1 MARAVAGRI
10 GERRLPGF
18 DRESEEPARSATKG
32 TVTAGIR
39 PEFMT
44 RKEQR
49 KTRLGYFEAAEL
61 DAAGRMPLARA
72 RPTVA
77 RRRGAAARPRL
88 KHVPDEAPVRTRV
101 AALDGNAK
109 TPTPARHRA
118 VRTGGSQRL
127 DHRLDDLIAAVAG
140 AQSHRGTRVG
150 PQHGAGFGDNLER
163 PESAIVLRCVRINQ
177 VGERGSNAGAHVGV

>member
-49 KTRLGYFEAAEL
+49 KTRLGYFETAEL
-61 DAAGRMPLARA
+61 DAASRMPLARWIA
-72 RPTVA
+72 SSEVCCT
-77 RRRGAAARPRL
+77 
-88 KHVPDEAPVRTRV
+88 PDTRT
-101 AALDGNAK
+101 
-109 TPTPARHRA
+109 
-118 VRTGGSQRL
+118 
-127 DHRLDDLIAAVAG
+127 
-140 AQSHRGTRVG
+140 
-150 PQHGAGFGDNLER
+150 
-163 PESAIVLRCVRINQ
+163 
-177 VGERGSNAGAHVGV
+177 